1 MAAVTVFLAFCL
13 FWLARF
19 LAARL
24 PSPPG
29 KSLLFFVA
37 VLFSIPGFLYVFYY
51 THLMDGAVW
60 FYSLRIHRNTE
71 LLASGLGFL
80 AGILYDYWQPET
92 RAEKATISIITL
104 VALSIPFLKPLLDPV
119 NYAALK
125 TSCTGEVCL
134 QSTPSTCGPS
144 SAATI
149 LKMFGDSASEREL
162 AESSFTSRGGTEIWY
177 LARALQLRGYATQV
191 LVQSSVSPLP
201 RLPAIAG
208 VILPGGA
215 GHFVA
220 VLGEK
225 NGQVTLA
232 DPLSGKFQFPASELQ
247 KAYHFTGFFL
257 TIRRR

>member
-1 MAAVTVFLAFCL
+1 MAALTIFLAFCL

-29 KSLLFFVA
+29 KSLLLFVA
-37 VLFSIPGFLYVFYY
+37 VFFSIPGFLYVFYY
-51 THLMDGAVW
+51 THLMDGAAW
-60 FYSLRIHRNTE
+60 FYNLRIHRNTE
-71 LLASGLGFL
+71 FLASGLGFL

-92 RAEKATISIITL
+92 RTEKATIPLITL
-104 VALSIPFLKPLLDPV
+104 VALSIPFLKPVLDPLD
-119 NYAALK
+119 YAKLK
-125 TSCTGEVCL
+125 ANCAGEVCL

-149 LKMFGDSASEREL
+149 LKMFRDQTSEREL
-162 AESSFTSRGGTEIWY
+162 AQSSFTSRGGTEIWY
-177 LARALQLRGYATQV
+177 LARALQRRGYATQV

-201 RLPAIAG
+201 QLPAIAG

-215 GHFVA
+215 GHFIA
-220 VLGEK
+220 VLSES

-232 DPLSGKFQFPASELQ
+232 DPLSGKLQVPALELQ
-247 KAYHFTGFFL
+247 KVYHFTGFFL
-257 TIRRR
+257 IISPR